1 MSGSRRLQQYSS
13 LRLALCGAAMCDEEM
28 GDVVGGKRRERNDAV
43 YYWDRAEGKAKKA
56 RVERYSA
63 KTPSDIRLQS
73 GGYVHCA
80 EVFDERSQAEK
91 FGKTLASGGET
102 LASGGGEETAQGVPQ
117 TLEDVKEET
126 AATASVAS
134 ETSVAA
140 DQEGE
145 LASGSLGKETKKE
158 KEDEPELASGSR
170 AGEKG
175 KEDPTSGSLGKEA
188 KVEEEDKMTSG
199 RALEKDKELPS
210 LDSSGEEAKEEKE
223 DKLASGRAE
232 IMKEPSSGG
241 GTRKANEQNQ
251 GLATGSSQDSKS
263 TDTGKAHT
271 GSHHQRTHT
280 GIWKRR
286 FVCTCGL
293 IMDLADG
300 RHRRTTDKCSIILP
314 VVAS

>member
-1 MSGSRRLQQYSS
+1 MRKKSPPSAPGEKYT
-13 LRLALCGAAMCDEEM
+13 AL
-28 GDVVGGKRRERNDAV
+28 
-43 YYWDRAEGKAKKA
+43 
-56 RVERYSA
+56 
-63 KTPSDIRLQS
+63 
-73 GGYVHCA
+73 
-80 EVFDERSQAEK
+80 
-91 FGKTLASGGET
+91 
-102 LASGGGEETAQGVPQ
+102 
-117 TLEDVKEET
+117 
-126 AATASVAS
+126 
-134 ETSVAA
+134 
-140 DQEGE
+140 
-145 LASGSLGKETKKE
+145 LGKETKEE
-158 KEDEPELASGSR
+158 KEDELASGSR
-170 AGEKG
+170 AWEKG

-188 KVEEEDKMTSG
+188 KVEKEDKLASG
-199 RALEKDKELPS
+199 RALEKDKELPR

-314 VVAS
+314 VVASQGSQGR